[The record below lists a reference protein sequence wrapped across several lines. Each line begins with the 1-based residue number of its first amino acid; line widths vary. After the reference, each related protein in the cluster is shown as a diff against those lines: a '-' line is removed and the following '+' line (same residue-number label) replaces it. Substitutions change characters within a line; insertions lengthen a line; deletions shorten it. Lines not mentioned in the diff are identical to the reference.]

1 MKRLSIFIV
10 LLVFASAAQA
20 QELQAKVTVM
30 AQRVA
35 TTVDKKIFTTL
46 QTQLTNFLNN
56 RQWTKDKFQQTE
68 KIECNF
74 ILNLQSTDEINVYK
88 ATLVVQAARPVYNSN
103 YQTAVINFQDPDVTF
118 KYIEYQPVE
127 FNENRVQGSD
137 PLVGNL
143 TATMAYYAYII
154 LGMDYDSFSP
164 KGGEPFF
171 IKAQNIVNAAP
182 ESSSIAGWKAFDGL
196 RNRYWLAENLVN
208 SKYNQLHDAFYTYY
222 RLGLDIMSE
231 KPEETRASVLRA
243 LNILQEINRANP
255 NTMILQTFVQGK
267 SIELIGI
274 FKNASPQE
282 KQRAVDIL
290 SLLDVSNAAKY
301 KDGLK

>member
-1 MKRLSIFIV
+1 
-10 LLVFASAAQA
+10 
-20 QELQAKVTVM
+20 M